1 MSAKPKPC
9 TLGPKHKWTWLK
21 NAKITMFTF
30 GGRASAGQ
38 LSLKGI
44 YKCECGEKKTG
55 QPNWEDKN
63 VQI

>member
-21 NAKITMFTF
+21 NTKTYKGSFT
-30 GGRASAGQ
+30 GGGHAVQ
-38 LSLKGI
+38 ISLKGI